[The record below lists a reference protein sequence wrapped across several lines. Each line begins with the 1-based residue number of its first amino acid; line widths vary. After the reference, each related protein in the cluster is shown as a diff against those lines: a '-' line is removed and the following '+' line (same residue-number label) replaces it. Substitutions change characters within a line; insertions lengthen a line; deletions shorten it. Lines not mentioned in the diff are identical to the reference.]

1 MFFYIH
7 FYMNFLWWNQTDNTY
22 LFISVLESISIF
34 WIHWEVYVWSLK
46 NRVHLSTATKQCIYQ
61 NQYRHRTEWIES
73 LVKPSSVLTVRLA
86 VLIAPW
92 STVFHQ
98 KSYINSFSYANML
111 YHAINQ
117 FSSLLII
124 WCQGFLH
131 CSFFFCI
138 WSLFWVFVF
147 NNIH

>member
-98 KSYINSFSYANML
+98 KSYINLFSYANML

-117 FSSLLII
+117 FSSLLMIKWDELGGGMHMFKPKI
-124 WCQGFLH
+124 
-131 CSFFFCI
+131 
-138 WSLFWVFVF
+138 
-147 NNIH
+147 